1 MSQFSHSLH
10 FLLFVFLKLVAILS
24 NNCPVVTC
32 CQCFTP
38 WSKQWEPRQ
47 HFTGADSCRHHQLPP
62 TRGLWQLNLE
72 IARRAERGERRDQ
85 PLAGEL
91 GWHNESRD
99 WELGRAELR
108 LHRQL
113 GWAPTTEIPREKERW
128 SHRQPRAQDGEL
140 SGTGQISAGEGAEE
154 TLLNKY
160 SLTHVVW
167 HVASGA
173 SQDYFWNVWVLTS
186 TELIFS
192 TPDGFNMEQ
201 KHWRLKLDE
210 QGGMCAVFQRLD
222 RQLYLPHILK
232 RISYQNST
240 RFLKTEYLTVQIRSK
255 SHFDDSIIL

>member
-113 GWAPTTEIPREKERW
+113 GWAPTTEIPRERKRDGHTD
-128 SHRQPRAQDGEL
+128 SPGHRMVSCQAQ
-140 SGTGQISAGEGAEE
+140 A
-154 TLLNKY
+154 
-160 SLTHVVW
+160 
-167 HVASGA
+167 
-173 SQDYFWNVWVLTS
+173 
-186 TELIFS
+186 
-192 TPDGFNMEQ
+192 
-201 KHWRLKLDE
+201 
-210 QGGMCAVFQRLD
+210 
-222 RQLYLPHILK
+222 
-232 RISYQNST
+232 
-240 RFLKTEYLTVQIRSK
+240 RFLLEREQRRLFWTNIP
-255 SHFDDSIIL
+255 